1 MKVIKQNAQ
10 LLDTSNMTPYQVIER
25 VGRTCYKSENNITED
40 SAAGFVSRLYRDGHH
55 AMLEFGWVYVKIDPN
70 IDDGIEEAKEIERIL
85 SMVAH
90 CATQYIHFGM
100 GHITGSLRAFHD
112 WFHEMID
119 TYYDSAQSEACIP
132 PEFISLMQMFIDE
145 YPEIFGTLGQRI
157 NGNKAFFEDLP
168 EKCPFKFVTK
178 EVFLK
183 GTEWNYVRHPFD
195 IIYML
200 PHIVMF
206 TTDRGVTH
214 ELCRHRPCSFAMES
228 TRYCNYGKEKFGGEL
243 TVIEPCFANVGDIG
257 SIRARNLIW
266 ELGMEEAERNYLRL
280 LQFGATPEQARDALP
295 HAVKADLWMCATED
309 EWQHILDLRYHENT
323 GKAHPKMKALME
335 IAYPQLYKASEG
347 RIR

>member
-1 MKVIKQNAQ
+1 MKVIKQNAV

-25 VGRTCYKSENNITED
+25 VGRTCYKSEDNITED
-40 SAAGFVSRLYRDGHH
+40 SATGFVSRLYRDGHH

-183 GTEWNYVRHPFD
+183 GTEWNYVGHPFD

-206 TTDRGVTH
+206 TTNRGVSH
-214 ELCRHRPCSFAMES
+214 ELTRHRPCSFAMES

-243 TVIEPCFANVGDIG
+243 TFIEPYFTDVMDHSR
-257 SIRARNLIW
+257 SIIW
-266 ELGMEEAERNYLRL
+266 RMSMRYAEHGYMCMLES
-280 LQFGATPEQARDALP
+280 GATPEIARDLLP
-295 HAVKADLWMCATED
+295 HAIKADIWMCATEA
-309 EWQHILDLRYHENT
+309 EWQHIINLRYHEKT
-323 GKAHPKMKALME
+323 GKAHPQMKELMG
-335 IAYPQLYKASEG
+335 IAYPQLNKASEG

>member
-1 MKVIKQNAQ
+1 MKVIEQNAV

-25 VGRTCYKSENNITED
+25 VGRTCYKSEDKIKED
-40 SAAGFVSRLYRDGHH
+40 SAPKFVSRLYRDGHH

-70 IDDGIEEAKEIERIL
+70 IDDGIEEASEIERIL

-90 CATQYIHFGM
+90 CATQYIHTGM

-132 PEFISLMQMFIDE
+132 PEFISLMQMFVDE

-157 NGNKAFFEDLP
+157 NGNQAFLEDLP
-168 EKCPFKFVTK
+168 EKCSFKFVTK

-183 GTEWNYVRHPFD
+183 GTEWNYVGHPFD

-206 TTDRGVTH
+206 TTNRGITH
-214 ELCRHRPCSFAMES
+214 ELTRHRPCSFAMES
-228 TRYCNYGKEKFGGEL
+228 TRYCNYGKDKFGGEL
-243 TVIEPCFANVGDIG
+243 TFIKPCFNDILDG
-257 SIRARNLIW
+257 TRSAVWEMSMEMAEKSYMKLIAA
-266 ELGMEEAERNYLRL
+266 GAKPEA
-280 LQFGATPEQARDALP
+280 ARDVLP
-295 HAVKADLWMCATED
+295 HAIKADIWMCATED
-309 EWQHILDLRYHENT
+309 EWQHILDLRYHEKT
-323 GKAHPKMKALME
+323 GKAHPQMKELMG
-335 IAYPQLYKASEG
+335 IAYPQLNEASEG